1 MCCFRGSDNSNFCQR
16 RIPRKGKGYALPKL
30 SRVKVE
36 TKEDPRCPVGVYDVM
51 TVGAFTAFNRGFKN
65 GGLRR
70 LVLSQKDAAS
80 DPAMATAPT
89 DTNKLDHIR

>member
-1 MCCFRGSDNSNFCQR
+1 MIFYR
-16 RIPRKGKGYALPKL
+16 
-30 SRVKVE
+30 KVE

-89 DTNKLDHIR
+89 DTNKLDQIR